1 MEKKPS
7 FQCATN
13 PEVNEL
19 SETLKVISDPNR
31 LRILCALFSGEKCV
45 CEIEE
50 GLAIS
55 QPLASYHL
63 GVLRETGL
71 VEVRKEGT
79 WSYYSLEKTLP
90 QLNRLFRGGPGGKS
104 LRTRG
109 TIKRVVIGG
118 GEGRWI
124 KREGY
129 GEEKNPRN
137 YPGWIAF

>member
-1 MEKKPS
+1 MERKPT

-31 LRILCALFSGEKCV
+31 LRILCALFSGERCV

-55 QPLASYHL
+55 QPLASHHL
-63 GVLRETGL
+63 GVLREAGM

-79 WSYYSLEKTLP
+79 WSYYSIAVGAVES
-90 QLNRLFRGGPGGKS
+90 LNMRFKEFLGSDRIPKA
-104 LRTRG
+104 
-109 TIKRVVIGG
+109 
-118 GEGRWI
+118 
-124 KREGY
+124 
-129 GEEKNPRN
+129 
-137 YPGWIAF
+137 YPKAKGCCA

>member
-1 MEKKPS
+1 MKLRSRRRGKEMERKPT

-55 QPLASYHL
+55 QPLASHHL
-63 GVLRETGL
+63 AVLREAGL
-71 VEVRKEGT
+71 VKVRKEGT
-79 WSYYSLEKTLP
+79 WSYYSLDADAIRN
-90 QLNRLFRGGPGGKS
+90 LNRVFRGILGENRLSKMTEAKS
-104 LRTRG
+104 T
-109 TIKRVVIGG
+109 
-118 GEGRWI
+118 
-124 KREGY
+124 Y
-129 GEEKNPRN
+129 CC
-137 YPGWIAF
+137 AQ

>member
-1 MEKKPS
+1 MVYISERLLSPETRKNEKGNEMEKKPT

-55 QPLASYHL
+55 QPLASHHL

-79 WSYYSLEKTLP
+79 WSYYSLDKNAIRK
-90 QLNRLFRGGPGGKS
+90 LNRVFREILGENRLTAKVKTKS
-104 LRTRG
+104 SYCCA
-109 TIKRVVIGG
+109 
-118 GEGRWI
+118 E
-124 KREGY
+124 
-129 GEEKNPRN
+129 
-137 YPGWIAF
+137 